1 MFEYLRGIIAEL
13 SPAQATVE
21 CAGVGY
27 AVQISLQT
35 YGKLI
40 EGEERLLYVHPV
52 YREDAQLLFGFIERS
67 ERRIFQLLLSVSGI
81 GPNTARLILSSLT
94 AEEVTN
100 ALQSGDVMRFQSVKG
115 VGAKTAQRLIVDLR
129 DKVGAV
135 EMASVPGVAVDSAS
149 EALEALVVLGYNRQQ
164 AQKAV
169 HKARQQDADAS
180 VESLIRNALQIL

>member
-52 YREDAQLLFGFIERS
+52 YREDAQLLFGFIDRS

-135 EMASVPGVAVDSAS
+135 EMASVPGVTVDSAS

>member
-52 YREDAQLLFGFIERS
+52 YREDAQLLFGFIDRS

>member
-1 MFEYLRGIIAEL
+1 MFEYLRGIITEL

-40 EGEERLLYVHPV
+40 EGEERRLYVHPV
-52 YREDAQLLFGFIERS
+52 YREDAQLLFGFIDRS

-135 EMASVPGVAVDSAS
+135 EMASVPGVAVDAAS

-169 HKARQQDADAS
+169 HKARQQDAEAS